1 MYYVLRTFSAIA
13 SSLVA
18 QTLKSLPAMQET
30 WVQTPGQKD
39 FLEKGMTIHSSILA
53 WRIPWT
59 EQLDGLQSM
68 KSQRVGHDW
77 ATNTFTLSAI
87 YDYPLLNSHN
97 LSNISYFFP
106 FHSWINW
113 GTQRLYKLLGTTEVA
128 VTNYRLYAQALW
140 NGGLNS

>member
-13 SSLVA
+13 SSLLA
-18 QTLKSLPAMQET
+18 QMLKSLPAMQET

-39 FLEKGMTIHSSILA
+39 FLEKEMTIHSSIVA

-59 EQLDGLQSM
+59 EQLDGLQST
-68 KSQRVGHDW
+68 KSQRVGHDR

-97 LSNISYFFP
+97 LINISY
-106 FHSWINW
+106 W
-113 GTQRLYKLLGTTEVA
+113 GTQRLYKLLGTTEA
-128 VTNYRLYAQALW
+128 ATTKDRRYAQALW
-140 NGGLNS
+140 NWGLNS